1 MPNAKEI
8 KTKIGSV
15 QNTQKIT
22 HAMEM
27 VAASKLR
34 KAQERM
40 QRSKPYAEKIRDVI
54 THLAYSHPEYRH
66 PFLEVRDVKRAGAI
80 IVSTDRG
87 LCGPLNSNLFRYTL
101 KELKSQQTNNIP
113 TDLCVIGHKA
123 QVFFQRTDANIIA
136 NASHLGDAPGIDQ
149 LIGIVKVMLDA
160 YKNHQIDSL
169 DIYYNEFVTTMSQ
182 KPKKIQLLPIMAQE
196 EQEADQ
202 PRQGHWDYI
211 YEPDADVILE
221 RLLKSYI
228 ESQVYQSVIENIA
241 CQQAATMIAMKNAT
255 DNAGK
260 IIDDLRL
267 AYNKA
272 RQAAITREISEIISG
287 AEAVS

>member
-40 QRSKPYAEKIRDVI
+40 QRSKPYSEKIRDVI
-54 THLAYSHPEYRH
+54 QHLAYAHPEYRH
-66 PFLEVRDVKRAGAI
+66 PFLEPREVKRAGAI

-87 LCGPLNSNLFRYTL
+87 LCGPLNSNLFRFVL
-101 KELKSQQTNNIP
+101 KELNANADNNIP

-123 QVFFQRTDANIIA
+123 ETFFQRTQGNIIA
-136 NASHLGDAPGIDQ
+136 NASHLGDAPGVDQ

-160 YKNHQIDSL
+160 FKNHQIDSL

-182 KPKKIQLLPIMAQE
+182 KPRKIQLLPIMAQE
-196 EQEADQ
+196 DQAADQ

-211 YEPDADVILE
+211 YEPEADIVLD
-221 RLLKSYI
+221 RLLKNYV
-228 ESQVYQSVIENIA
+228 ESQVYQSVVENIA

>member
-1 MPNAKEI
+1 MPTAKEI
-8 KTKIGSV
+8 KTQIGSV

-34 KAQERM
+34 KAQDRM
-40 QRSKPYAEKIRDVI
+40 QRSKPYAEKIRDVVR
-54 THLAYSHPEYRH
+54 HLAYAHPEYHH
-66 PFLEVRDVKRAGAI
+66 PYLEVRDVNRAGAI

-87 LCGPLNSNLFRYTL
+87 LCGPLNSNLFRSAMKDL
-101 KELKSQQTNNIP
+101 KGYQEQSVA
-113 TDLCVIGHKA
+113 TDLCLIGHKA
-123 QVFFQRTDANIIA
+123 EVFFKRTQANIVASA
-136 NASHLGDAPGIDQ
+136 NHLGDAPGIDQ

-160 YKNHQIDSL
+160 YKNQEIDSL
-169 DIYYNEFVTTMSQ
+169 DIYYNEFISAMNQ
-182 KPKKIQLLPIMAQE
+182 KPKKIQLLPIKTEDE
-196 EQEADQ
+196 EPADV
-202 PRQGHWDYI
+202 RQGHWDYI
-211 YEPDADVILE
+211 YEPEANIILE
-221 RLLKSYI
+221 RLLKYYI
-228 ESQVYQSVIENIA
+228 ESQVYQSVVENIA

-255 DNAGK
+255 DNANK

-267 AYNKA
+267 QYNKA

>member
-8 KTKIGSV
+8 KTQIGSV

-34 KAQERM
+34 KAQDRM
-40 QRSKPYAEKIRDVI
+40 QRSKPYAEKIRDVVR
-54 THLAYSHPEYRH
+54 HLAYAHPEYHH
-66 PFLEVRDVKRAGAI
+66 PYLEVRTVQRAGAI

-87 LCGPLNSNLFRYTL
+87 LCGPLNSNLFRFAMKDL
-101 KELKSQQTNNIP
+101 KAYQEQSVA
-113 TDLCVIGHKA
+113 TDLCLIGHKA
-123 QVFFQRTDANIIA
+123 QTYFQRTQANITA
-136 NASHLGDAPGIDQ
+136 TAQHLGDAPGIDQ
-149 LIGIVKVMLDA
+149 LVGIVKVMLDA
-160 YKNHQIDSL
+160 YKNHDIDSL
-169 DIYYNEFVTTMSQ
+169 DIYYNEFVTTMNQ
-182 KPKKIQLLPIMAQE
+182 KPKKIQLLPITPMDDE
-196 EQEADQ
+196 EADQ
-202 PRQGHWDYI
+202 HRQGHWDYI
-211 YEPDADVILE
+211 YEPEANIILD
-221 RLLKSYI
+221 RLLKYYI
-228 ESQVYQSVIENIA
+228 ESQVYQSVVENIA

-255 DNAGK
+255 DNANK

-267 AYNKA
+267 QYNKA